1 MYSTYSMHLY
11 PYITVTGNRCESVA
25 RKRHDGTIT
34 GSISERRLLW
44 DGQNRMQA
52 ISENGYVSLYWYDA
66 DGNRTVKEHLGG
78 EAVWVNGTHAG
89 TSTDTLTYTIYPN
102 PYITVNG
109 NRWTKHYYIGS
120 ERIASQTGTI
130 SSFGDLIIPD
140 NHAAGASLGINISY
154 SGKKQMEE
162 DSIASMYSQL
172 GVPYEVRHTRSG
184 DAGSFLYLPASQGGG
199 DAASG
204 DASRGLQRSHPN
216 TLGDGAVYFYTRDHL
231 GSTLTVTDSVGATV
245 QRMEY
250 TPWGEVFVE
259 QRSSNAGFS
268 TPYLF
273 NGKELDDETGL
284 YYYGARYYDPKLSV
298 WYSTDR
304 YAEKY
309 PFASP
314 YNYAL
319 NNPMKYVDLHGDTI
333 NWALNYSSYM
343 TKFKVNKL
351 REQSIVFNTLY
362 KILDSSPTMY
372 NLSADDK
379 IVQEAFKG
387 QSNWIYNNAKGYAY
401 GNTVVFSE
409 IYADINT
416 FCEEI

>member
-1 MYSTYSMHLY
+1 MKRGKRICNTLKDVRIQFTNGSVTEYVYSATGQKLGVEYRVAA
-11 PYITVTGNRCESVA
+11 PNTTVTFGVEPDALTLGQTVYA
-25 RKRHDGTIT
+25 
-34 GSISERRLLW
+34 GSTQYL
-44 DGQNRMQA
+44 
-52 ISENGYVSLYWYDA
+52 
-66 DGNRTVKEHLGG
+66 LGG
-78 EAVWVNGTHAG
+78 SLVMKDGLTDRYLFDGGYAKASAV
-89 TSTDTLTYTIYPN
+89 N
-102 PYITVNG
+102 PTAYSFEF
-109 NRWTKHYYIGS
+109 HYY
-120 ERIASQTGTI
+120 
-130 SSFGDLIIPD
+130 
-140 NHAAGASLGINISY
+140 N
-154 SGKKQMEE
+154 
-162 DSIASMYSQL
+162 
-172 GVPYEVRHTRSG
+172 
-184 DAGSFLYLPASQGGG
+184 
-199 DAASG
+199 
-204 DASRGLQRSHPN
+204 
-216 TLGDGAVYFYTRDHL
+216 RDHL
-231 GSTLTVTDSVGATV
+231 GNIREVVDSAGV
-245 QRMEY
+245 
-250 TPWGEVFVE
+250 VE
-259 QRSSNAGFS
+259 QVTNYYPFG
-268 TPYLF
+268 TPYTQSAAVMNANMQPYKF

-304 YAEKY
+304 YTEKY